1 MILKY
6 RTSKDKIKLTKIKKS
21 MATDG
26 NKGNQAF
33 TSLFLYKLFFGV
45 TKKIIKVF
53 FIGELQF

>member
-1 MILKY
+1 
-6 RTSKDKIKLTKIKKS
+6 
-21 MATDG
+21 MAMDG